1 MYSSESL
8 AHKIKE
14 ELTIQKITQKRLLEE
29 CGLGINTLTKLSNG
43 TDILVKNLVKIAD
56 FLNCS
61 TDYLLGRD
69 SDHSLSSTEKHILD
83 AYNKIP
89 LDGKQEI
96 LALLNMKVERQTK
109 EREKKLFNSD
119 SDNIDINSR
128 IG

>member
-69 SDHSLSSTEKHILD
+69 SDHSLSPTEKQILD

-89 LDGKQEI
+89 LEGKQEI

-109 EREKKLFNSD
+109 ERKKKLFNSD